1 MAYKIN
7 SDCLACGVCQVECL
21 NKAISEGDNAYTI
34 DPEKCTE
41 CVGFRES
48 ARCAE
53 LCPVGA
59 PIPDPE
65 VKENHKQLMNKW
77 KKLHPGTK

>member
-1 MAYKIN
+1 MAYKIS
-7 SDCLACGVCQVECL
+7 SDCLACGVCQIECL

-53 LCPVGA
+53 ICPVGA